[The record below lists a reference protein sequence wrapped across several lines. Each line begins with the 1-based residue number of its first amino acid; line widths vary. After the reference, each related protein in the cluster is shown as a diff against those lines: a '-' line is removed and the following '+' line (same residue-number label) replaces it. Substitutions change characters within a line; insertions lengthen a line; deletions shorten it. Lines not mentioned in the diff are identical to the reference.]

1 MQSLRGDCMMT
12 RHQGPIPEPV
22 AQLQQELNQWRSTN
36 RPRTRLPEPFWNA
49 AVELARQYGIYQT
62 ANPLR
67 LDYVGLKKR
76 LVGLQNTQRKPRAK
90 RTKAAFVEFVMWPP
104 HNVARLWNSY
114 RAATG
119 AGSSK
124 SRKGADHSSTTTS
137 CTKRPSG
144 FTRAT
149 VFNPSDNR

>member
-1 MQSLRGDCMMT
+1 MMT

-90 RTKAAFVEFVMWPP
+90 RTKAAFVEFVAP
-104 HNVARLWNSY
+104 HTAKPDEWVIEFESSRGSKM
-114 RAATG
+114 RIQGKAATPLDWP
-119 AGSSK
+119 ALL
-124 SRKGADHSSTTTS
+124 
-137 CTKRPSG
+137 
-144 FTRAT
+144 RAWHE
-149 VFNPSDNR
+149 VEP